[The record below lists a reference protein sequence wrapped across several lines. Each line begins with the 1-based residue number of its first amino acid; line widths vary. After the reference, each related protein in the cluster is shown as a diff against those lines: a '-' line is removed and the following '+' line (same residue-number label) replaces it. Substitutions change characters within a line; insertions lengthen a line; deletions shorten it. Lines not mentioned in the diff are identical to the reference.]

1 MPLPGA
7 PYCDVSLPVPLDQPF
22 TYALPETLRH
32 RVKPG
37 SRVIAPLGARKLA
50 GVVLACHSRKPTQ
63 PAREL
68 LRLLDEQPAL
78 TPELLDLGRWIA
90 EYYCAPLGEVLKAM
104 LPLGGETHAERVV
117 ALTEAG
123 IDAARQFMHSTTPDD
138 PFVRVLRALE
148 KRPLSEKYLRKK
160 LPDSA
165 TALRSLQRKGF
176 LTIDSVVKD
185 RDPLMA
191 RGGRLI
197 VEAGDPASL
206 PAKLTRGER
215 WLLEFLERHPGP
227 QDVEPLVVERKDAV
241 SVARRLAKSGAVR
254 LRRVLTQ
261 EPANSNGGRAIVLNR
276 EQQAALDAITG
287 SLRSGS
293 FQTFLLHGVTGS
305 GKTEVYLR
313 AIDLTLAAGKSSL
326 LLVPEIALT
335 PAVAAQFHARFGD
348 AAAILHSAFT
358 GLERSEQWRRVR
370 GGKAR
375 VVVGTRSGVFAPVEH
390 LGLIIVDEEHESSY
404 KQDETPRYNGRDVA
418 IVRARSAGATVILGS
433 ATPSLESR
441 YNVERGKYRLLE
453 LPERI
458 EKRPLPHVQ
467 IVDMKT
473 EFLETRRQ
481 DLFSRKF
488 EEAVK
493 ARLADGEQMMILL
506 NRRGF
511 STIVACRKCGHRL
524 ECRDCSLALTYHRS
538 ERKMLCHYCN
548 YIEPVPSKCP
558 KCDSEYIY
566 FLGTGA
572 EKVED
577 ALRQRFPK
585 ARIARLD
592 RDTVRGREHYETI
605 LNAFREGSYDILVGT
620 QMIAK
625 GHDIPNVTFVGVV
638 SADVGLGIQDFR
650 AAERTFQLLTQVAGR
665 AGRGHRPG
673 QVLLQTLNPEHY
685 AVHYAAAQDY
695 EGFYRK
701 ELHYRRMM
709 HYPPFTAMAMLL
721 VRSKRLEEAL
731 ALSGKLG
738 QHLRDL
744 PEGIRM
750 KGPAAAPVVRLKAD
764 YRYQFLIKAGN
775 RRVLAGVLRKARDY
789 ALENNWPATAL
800 VIDVD
805 PMSLI

>member
-1 MPLPGA
+1 
-7 PYCDVSLPVPLDQPF
+7 
-22 TYALPETLRH
+22 
-32 RVKPG
+32 VKPG
-37 SRVIAPLGARKLA
+37 SRVVAPFGARKLA
-50 GVVLACHSRKPTQ
+50 GVVLACHGRKPVQ
-63 PAREL
+63 PAREV

-104 LPLGGETHAERVV
+104 LPLGGETRADKVV
-117 ALTEAG
+117 SLTPQG
-123 IDAARQFMHSTTPDD
+123 VDAARQFLHSTTPDD
-138 PFVRVLRALE
+138 PFVKVLRALE

-176 LTIDSVVKD
+176 LTIDAVVKD
-185 RDPLMA
+185 RDPLLA

-197 VEAGDPASL
+197 VEAVDLKAA

-215 WLLEFLERHPGP
+215 WLVEFLERHPGP
-227 QDVEPLVVERKDAV
+227 HDVEPLLIERKDVAM
-241 SVARRLAKSGAVR
+241 VARRLAKSGAVR
-254 LRRVLTQ
+254 IRRVLAP
-261 EPANSNGGRAIVLNR
+261 EPAASNGDRAVALNSA
-276 EQQAALDAITG
+276 QQTALDAISE
-287 SLRSGS
+287 SLRGGS

-313 AIDLTLAAGKSSL
+313 TIDLALAAGKSSL
-326 LLVPEIALT
+326 LLVPEIGLT
-335 PAVAAQFHARFGD
+335 PAVASQFFARFGD
-348 AAAILHSAFT
+348 AVAILHSAFT

-370 GGKAR
+370 DGKAR
-375 VVVGTRSGVFAPVEH
+375 VVVGTRSSVFAPVEN
-390 LGLIIVDEEHESSY
+390 LGLIVIDEEHESSY

-418 IVRARSAGATVILGS
+418 IVRARTAGATVLLGS

-467 IVDMKT
+467 VIDMRA
-473 EFLETRRQ
+473 EFVETGRQ
-481 DLFSRKF
+481 DLFSRAF

-493 ARLADGEQMMILL
+493 GRLADGEQIMILL

-511 STIVACRKCGHRL
+511 STIVACRKCGHRM

-538 ERKMLCHYCN
+538 ERKLLCHYCS

-577 ALRQRFPK
+577 TLRQRFPK

-592 RDTVRGREHYETI
+592 RDSVRGRDHYETV
-605 LNAFREGSYDILVGT
+605 LNAFREKSYDILVGT

-638 SADVGLGIQDFR
+638 SADVGLGIPDFR

-673 QVLLQTLNPEHY
+673 QVLLQTLNTDHY
-685 AVHYAAAQDY
+685 AIRFAAAHDY
-695 EGFYRK
+695 ESFYRK
-701 ELHYRRMM
+701 ELHFRRMM
-709 HYPPFTAMAMLL
+709 HYPPFTAMASLL
-721 VRSKRLEEAL
+721 VRSKKLEEAL
-731 ALSGKLG
+731 TLSGKLG
-738 QHLRDL
+738 RHLHDL

-750 KGPAAAPVVRLKAD
+750 LGPAAAPVVRLKTD
-764 YRYQFLIKAGN
+764 YRYQFLLKAAS
-775 RRVLAGVLRKARDY
+775 RRVLAQVLRKARDY
-789 ALENNWPATAL
+789 ALEQNWPATAL
-800 VIDVD
+800 VMDVD
-805 PMSLI
+805 PMSLM

>member
-1 MPLPGA
+1 MPLPGS
-7 PYCDVSLPVPLDQPF
+7 PFCDVALPVPLDQPF
-22 TYALPETLRH
+22 TYSLPETLRH

-37 SRVIAPLGARKLA
+37 SRVVAPFGARKLA
-50 GVVLACHSRKPTQ
+50 GVVLACHGRKPLQ
-63 PAREL
+63 PAREV

-78 TPELLDLGRWIA
+78 TAELLGLGRWIA
-90 EYYCAPLGEVLKAM
+90 EYYCAPLGEVLRAM
-104 LPLGGETHAERVV
+104 LPLGGETRAEKVV
-117 ALTEAG
+117 SLTPQG
-123 IDAARQFMHSTTPDD
+123 IDAARQFLHSTTPDD
-138 PFVRVLRALE
+138 PFVKVLRALD

-160 LPDSA
+160 LPDSG

-176 LTIDSVVKD
+176 LTIDAVVKD
-185 RDPLMA
+185 RDALLA

-197 VEAGDPASL
+197 VEAGDLKAA

-215 WLLEFLERHPGP
+215 WLVDFLERHPGP
-227 QDVEPLVVERKDAV
+227 HDVGPLQIERKDVAM
-241 SVARRLAKSGAVR
+241 VARRLAKSGAVR
-254 LRRVLTQ
+254 IQRVLAQ
-261 EPANSNGGRAIVLNR
+261 KPAASNGDRAVVLNSA
-276 EQQAALDAITG
+276 QQTALDAISE

-313 AIDLTLAAGKSSL
+313 AIDLALAAGKSSL
-326 LLVPEIALT
+326 LLVPEIGLT
-335 PAVAAQFHARFGD
+335 PAVASQFFARFGD
-348 AAAILHSAFT
+348 SVAILHSAFT

-370 GGKAR
+370 DGKAR
-375 VVVGTRSGVFAPVEH
+375 VVVGTRSSVFAPVEN
-390 LGLIIVDEEHESSY
+390 LGLIVIDEEHESSY

-418 IVRARSAGATVILGS
+418 IVRARTAGATVLLGS

-458 EKRPLPHVQ
+458 EQRPLPHVQ
-467 IVDMKT
+467 VIDMRT
-473 EFLETRRQ
+473 EFVETGRQ
-481 DLFSRKF
+481 DLFSRAF

-493 ARLADGEQMMILL
+493 GRLADGEQIMILL

-511 STIVACRKCGHRL
+511 STIVACRKCGHRM

-538 ERKMLCHYCN
+538 ERKLLCHYCS
-548 YIEPVPSKCP
+548 YVEPVPSKCP
-558 KCDSEYIY
+558 KCDSEYVY

-577 ALRQRFPK
+577 TLRQRFPK

-592 RDTVRGREHYETI
+592 RDSVRGRDHYETV
-605 LNAFREGSYDILVGT
+605 LNAFREKSYDILVGT

-638 SADVGLGIQDFR
+638 SADVGLGIPDFR

-673 QVLLQTLNPEHY
+673 QVLLQTLNTDHY
-685 AVHYAAAQDY
+685 AIRFAAAHDY

-701 ELHYRRMM
+701 ELHFRRMM
-709 HYPPFTAMAMLL
+709 HYPPFTAMASLL
-721 VRSKRLEEAL
+721 VRSKKLEEAL
-731 ALSGKLG
+731 TLSGKLG
-738 QHLRDL
+738 RHLHDL

-750 KGPAAAPVVRLKAD
+750 LGPAAAPVVRLKTD
-764 YRYQFLIKAGN
+764 YRYQFLLKAVS
-775 RRVLAGVLRKARDY
+775 RRVLAQVLRKARDY
-789 ALENNWPATAL
+789 ALGQNWPATAL
-800 VIDVD
+800 VMDVD
-805 PMSLI
+805 PMSLM